1 MKVLFVTNDALGAQ
15 MAGPAVRCL
24 ELAKVLAQQHEV
36 TIATTLPSKLFPEGI
51 RMLDNAAEQQGELK
65 AAAKASDVVITQGL
79 VLARFPFLAKLA
91 KHLVIDLYDAYLLEY
106 LAHAHPDHPQWGY
119 LRQWYRLNEQMLE
132 GDFFLCSS
140 EQQWDYWL
148 GRLCALGRLNPD
160 EHKRDP
166 SFRSLLGIVPFGLP
180 TIPPVH
186 SENVLRGIVPGVG
199 AKDFLL
205 LWAGGLWQWLD
216 PLTVIRA
223 VAEAAKEQPTIRM
236 VFLGAQDPN
245 PNNRPMSKAEESR
258 ALAKELDL
266 LDKFVFF
273 YPVWAP
279 YEQRHNFLLEAD
291 IGISAHPAS
300 VESRFAFRTRV
311 LDYIW
316 AGLPM
321 ILSQGDYFGDFV
333 VRERVGPALPPGDVT
348 GWKDAIVALAENPDL
363 RHEMRL
369 RLQALAPRF
378 YWEKAAAPLLEYC
391 SQPYNTHR
399 ASSLKSKIAP
409 LLSSGYDMAK
419 GFKK

>member
-1 MKVLFVTNDALGAQ
+1 MKVLFVTNDALAAQ

-24 ELAKVLAQQHEV
+24 ELAKVLSKHHEV
-36 TIATTLPSKLFPEGI
+36 TIATGLPSKLAPEGI
-51 RMLDNAAEQQGELK
+51 RILEDAAHQTGELK
-65 AAAKASDVVITQGL
+65 AAAKASDIVISQGL
-79 VLARFPFLAKLA
+79 VLARFPFLSKLA

-106 LAHAHPDHPQWGY
+106 LAHTHPEHPQWGY

-132 GDFFLCSS
+132 GDYFLCSS

-148 GRLCALGRLNPD
+148 GRLCALGRLNPE
-160 EHKRDP
+160 EHKRDA

-180 TIPPVH
+180 AQPPVRT
-186 SENVLRGIVPGVG
+186 ENVLRGIVPGVG
-199 AKDFLL
+199 SKDFLL

-223 VAEAAKEQPTIRM
+223 VYEVAKQRPNVRL
-236 VFLGAQDPN
+236 VFLGAHDPN
-245 PNNRPMSKAEESR
+245 PNNRPMSKADESLS
-258 ALAKELDL
+258 LARELHL
-266 LDKFVFF
+266 LDKYVFF

-333 VRERVGPALPPGDVT
+333 VRERVGPALPPGDVMA
-348 GWKDAIVALAENPDL
+348 WKDAILALVENPDL
-363 RHEMRL
+363 RQEMHS

-378 YWEKAAAPLLEYC
+378 QWEKVAAPLLEYC
-391 SQPYNTHR
+391 NQPYNTHR
-399 ASSLKSKIAP
+399 ASKLRHKIVP
-409 LLSSGYDMAK
+409 FLSSGYDMTK
-419 GFKK
+419 RFRK

>member
-24 ELAKVLAQQHEV
+24 ELAKVLSRQHEV
-36 TIATTLPSKLFPEGI
+36 TIASTLPSKLFPQGI
-51 RMLDNAAEQQGELK
+51 RMLDNAAEQQSELK
-65 AAAKASDVVITQGL
+65 TAAKASDVVITQGL

-106 LAHAHPDHPQWGY
+106 LAHVHPDHPQWGY
-119 LRQWYRLNEQMLE
+119 LRQWYRLNEQMQE

-180 TIPPVH
+180 ATPPVH

-199 AKDFLL
+199 SKDFLL
-205 LWAGGLWQWLD
+205 LWAGGMWQWLD

-258 ALAKELDL
+258 SLAKELDL

-291 IGISAHPAS
+291 LGISAHPAS
-300 VESRFAFRTRV
+300 VESRFSFRTRV

-378 YWEKAAAPLLEYC
+378 YWETVAAPLLEYC
-391 SQPYNTHR
+391 NQPYNTHR